1 MEVFITM
8 QKLLLSKLINQTK
21 DTIRPLNHSKSTL
34 YQYDLAW
41 NELSAYFRENGQV
54 LFSEPLVQQFVSLSK
69 DALDNGRI
77 KLWRYKLRR
86 LAVHLLIEVNQKG
99 SYTWSY
105 HGKDPD
111 QFLSSTMVKLH
122 QSYISEIT
130 MLGKGV
136 GTIRLYQTVSRQFLK
151 YAELEQHKAIAELR
165 LEDISQFIRYISKY
179 YQSTSMRA
187 LLSALRCFLRYLEE
201 KALTSKH
208 LSLAVPS
215 SGARKTIVIPTI
227 TVQEEQHILSVTVRS
242 TAMGKRNYAMV
253 LLALRT
259 GLRSIDIA
267 NLKLLDIKW
276 KAGTIEIVQ
285 AKTEQPLIL
294 PLLDEVGNA
303 MADYILNGRPYTN
316 EPYIFLRT
324 QAPYQKL
331 SSRSACYGVSC
342 KIMHDAGIR
351 QGVNERKGFHCLRHS
366 LAARMLAQ
374 EVPLPVI
381 SSILGHGNPE
391 STKTYLSTDLE
402 HLRVCALP
410 LDGIEVAQEELL

>member
-1 MEVFITM
+1 M
-8 QKLLLSKLINQTK
+8 QKLLLAELINQTK

-34 YQYDLAW
+34 YQYTLAW
-41 NELSAYFRENGQV
+41 NELSVYFRENGQV
-54 LFSEPLVQQFVSLSK
+54 LFAEPLALQFVSLSK

-77 KLWRYKLRR
+77 KRWRYKLRR
-86 LAVHLLIEVNQKG
+86 LAVHILIEVNQKG
-99 SYTWSY
+99 NYTWCY
-105 HGKDPD
+105 HEKDPNGL
-111 QFLSSTMVKLH
+111 LSGDMAKLH
-122 QSYISEIT
+122 QNYITEIT
-130 MLGKGV
+130 MLGKGG
-136 GTIRLYQTVSRQFLK
+136 GTISLYQTVSRQFLK

-165 LEDISQFIRYISKY
+165 LEDVSQFIPYISKY

-187 LLSALRCFLRYLEE
+187 FLSALRCFLRYLEE
-201 KALTSKH
+201 KCLTPKR

-215 SGARKTIVIPTI
+215 SGARKTSVIPTI
-227 TVQEEQHILSVTVRS
+227 TVQEEQDILSVTDRS
-242 TAMGKRNYAMV
+242 TIIGKRNYAMV

-285 AKTEQPLIL
+285 VKTGQPLIL

-303 MADYILNGRPYTN
+303 MADYILNGRPYSN

-324 QAPYQKL
+324 QAPFQKL
-331 SSRSACYGVSC
+331 SSHSACYGVSC

-391 STKTYLSTDLE
+391 STMTYLSTDLE

-410 LDGIEVAQEELL
+410 LDGIEVAQEELQ